1 MSPLGVLLFVLL
13 STVAAGGVAFAL
25 LQPKLAASKKVAAR
39 KTALARDEKAKANV
53 AAARSRVQEQSKRR
67 KNLENSLREMET
79 RAKAHDRNRTK
90 PSLSQTLAQS
100 GLTISARM
108 FVLLSV
114 GIGLFAAIM
123 ALGLGQG
130 PIVAL
135 LLGIVC
141 GAGLPR
147 FALARMRKKRLER
160 FIEHFPN
167 AIDLIVRGI
176 KAGLPLGDT
185 LRTVAAEVPEP
196 VASEFRHVVEAQ
208 QMGVGLGEACERLYR
223 SVPLPETNFFAIVIA
238 IQAQA
243 GGNLSE
249 ALGNLSRV
257 LRERKKMRQKVQAV
271 SSEAKASGTIIGA
284 LPIAVAS
291 LVYMT
296 APDYIGILFQTTV
309 GNFILIGCAVWMSI
323 GIFVMKN
330 MIQFEI

>member
-1 MSPLGVLLFVLL
+1 MGPLGILLFVLL
-13 STVAAGGVAFAL
+13 STIAAGGVAFAL
-25 LQPKLAASKKVAAR
+25 LQPKLAASKKVASR
-39 KTALARDEKAKANV
+39 KTAVSRDEKAKANV
-53 AAARSRVQEQSKRR
+53 AAVRNRVQEQSKRR
-67 KNLENSLREMET
+67 KNLQNSLREMET
-79 RAKAHDRNRTK
+79 RAKARDRNRTK
-90 PSLSQTLAQS
+90 PDLSQTLAQS
-100 GLTISARM
+100 GMTISARM
-108 FVLLSV
+108 FVVLSSAF
-114 GIGLFAAIM
+114 GLFAAFM
-123 ALGLGQG
+123 TLALGQG
-130 PIVAL
+130 AIVAVL
-135 LLGIVC
+135 VGIVC
-141 GAGLPR
+141 GFGLPR
-147 FALARMRKKRLER
+147 FLLARMRKKRLEK

-196 VASEFRHVVEAQ
+196 VAGEFRHVVEAQ

-223 SVPLPETNFFAIVIA
+223 AVPLPETNFFAIVIA

-271 SSEAKASGTIIGA
+271 SSEAKASATIIGA
-284 LPIAVAS
+284 LPVAVAS

-296 APDYIGILFQTTV
+296 APDYIGILFQTTT
-309 GNFILIGCAVWMSI
+309 GNFILIGCAVWMAV